1 MMKVARMSRRKPEAA
16 LLTGLGYLNENM
28 NKVRRGMEG
37 VFKKCSFNRGVERGA
52 RDRGRMGST
61 TRTWCL
67 FQKRGCKD
75 RKTAARPI
83 KGLDSCLSLGK
94 RKRETTNES

>member
-1 MMKVARMSRRKPEAA
+1 MMKVARMSRRELEAA

-28 NKVRRGMEG
+28 NKVRRGMAG

-61 TRTWCL
+61 TQTWCL
-67 FQKRGCKD
+67 FQKGGAA
-75 RKTAARPI
+75 KTEDGSKAYQRF
-83 KGLDSCLSLGK
+83 GFLSFPGEKKK
-94 RKRETTNES
+94 RSYK